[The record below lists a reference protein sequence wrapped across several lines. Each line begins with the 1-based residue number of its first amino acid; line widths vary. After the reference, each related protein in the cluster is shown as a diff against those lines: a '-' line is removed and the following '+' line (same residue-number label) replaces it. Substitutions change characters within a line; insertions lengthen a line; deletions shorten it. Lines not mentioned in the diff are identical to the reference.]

1 MVDNEQVRSGV
12 ERLDSSL
19 MPASFPDKLKLY
31 FLRSNTD
38 LRDAKSIAQQALQ
51 DATQALA
58 DAKEAKLLAQAAQE
72 LAQDAYDEALN
83 ALDRANVAK
92 ETADEALDQIAIE
105 RQRNDTQD
113 GEIAQLQQDVQSGSQ
128 DVTALQTQV
137 NQNTTDIGN
146 LNTAYTSLSGT
157 VVSQGNTIASQGNTI
172 ASQGQTLASLGQTVS
187 SQGTAISDIDQHT
200 IKNNVTA
207 LQNMGGP
214 LNMASELRINSV
226 KVIGPRQTGWTAS
239 SGTALKGAFAAD
251 QGYNVSLTYTATDI
265 RAIADGL
272 IQARQRIKALEDV
285 HRAHGLS
292 D

>member
-72 LAQDAYDEALN
+72 LAQDAYDEARN

-92 ETADEALDQIAIE
+92 EIADEAIDQVAIE
-105 RQRNDTQD
+105 RTRNDTQD
-113 GEIAQLQQDVQSGSQ
+113 QEIAQLQQDVQSGSQ
-128 DVTALQTQV
+128 DVTELQNQV
-137 NQNTTDIGN
+137 DQNTTDIGN
-146 LNTAYTSLSGT
+146 LNTGLTSLGNNVTDLRTT
-157 VVSQGNTIASQGNTI
+157 VASQGNTI
-172 ASQGQTLASLGQTVS
+172 ASQGQTLANLGQTVS
-187 SQGTAISDIDQHT
+187 NQGTAIADIDQHT

-214 LNMASELRINSV
+214 LNMATELRINST
-226 KVIGPRQTGWTAS
+226 KVVGTRQTGWTAS

-251 QGYNVSLTYTATDI
+251 QGYNVSLSYTATDI